1 MKIREIY
8 QLFCLLYDKNPI
20 DNIEDYLVV
29 SQNNENCR
37 LIGNKIF
44 GREALLLKET
54 GDSLEMALFI
64 APEIVTTLEF
74 GKCLDHADELSCATE
89 GISHLFYV
97 ADRAAHD
104 RKVSQLEIE
113 LQGEVDKFLFLHL
126 LASEELKAV
135 PPKYFIQQFENFSLD
150 KNLNPEERERY
161 GLASHFAAKYCSHLY
176 DRYFN
181 PLRRTELITEARGF
195 FEKDLGEK
203 LKRLIP

>member
-1 MKIREIY
+1 MKIKEIY
-8 QLFCLLYDKNPI
+8 KLFCRLYNKNPI
-20 DNIEDYLVV
+20 ENIEDYLIVTQ
-29 SQNNENCR
+29 SDENCK
-37 LIGNKIF
+37 LIGNKTF
-44 GREALLLKET
+44 GREALLLKEN

-64 APEIVTTLEF
+64 APEIVTMLEF
-74 GKCLDHADELSCATE
+74 GNCLDHTDELSCATE

-97 ADRAAHD
+97 AERASHD

-150 KNLNPEERERY
+150 KNLNSEEKERY
-161 GLASHFAAKYCSHLY
+161 ELASHFAAKYCAHLY
-176 DRYFN
+176 EHYFN
-181 PLRRTELITEARGF
+181 PLRRWNLITEAREF
-195 FEKDLGEK
+195 FEKDFCSK